1 MNKEKIQQELISKLL
16 KVSQEIDKTPKAN
29 YIHLSE
35 KYIQSKAD
43 ENGITFDEMVDIIEN
58 ELNPKQ

>member
-1 MNKEKIQQELISKLL
+1 MNKEQQELISKLL
-16 KVSQEIDKTPKAN
+16 KLSQEIDKTPKAN

-35 KYIQSKAD
+35 EYIQSKAD
-43 ENGITFDEMVDIIEN
+43 ENGITFDEMVEIIEN